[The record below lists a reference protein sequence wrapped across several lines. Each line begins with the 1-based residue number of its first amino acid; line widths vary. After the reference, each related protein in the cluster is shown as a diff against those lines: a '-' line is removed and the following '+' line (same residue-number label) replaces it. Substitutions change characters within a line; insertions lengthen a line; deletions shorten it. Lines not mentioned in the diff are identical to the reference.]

1 MLRESSSHMAILGR
15 KEVHCGKGRV
25 PCAELLQVLAVP
37 SHLEEDGTLSQ
48 NTLQLES
55 SGALHSPLLC
65 IFLNIH
71 PFHTQPDKKS
81 CFFFSSFCS
90 LKFKQASE
98 AQTHRIPHCWFLIKV
113 YPRNTHPTK
122 AFDCSTVPAPVDAP
136 GMSQLMVWPEKEER
150 SKATADSET
159 EEVATASVI
168 LCNLRGRGV
177 ASIATGC

>member
-1 MLRESSSHMAILGR
+1 MGCVRGQRRHWDSLTFHPLPLHLKTFVVVSRNPSMLRESSSHMAILGR

-81 CFFFSSFCS
+81 CFFFLLSVLLSLNRPLRPKHTEYLTVGSSSRFIPGIHI
-90 LKFKQASE
+90 LRRPLTA
-98 AQTHRIPHCWFLIKV
+98 AQF
-113 YPRNTHPTK
+113 
-122 AFDCSTVPAPVDAP
+122 
-136 GMSQLMVWPEKEER
+136 QL
-150 SKATADSET
+150 
-159 EEVATASVI
+159 
-168 LCNLRGRGV
+168 L
-177 ASIATGC
+177 

>member
-81 CFFFSSFCS
+81 CFFF
-90 LKFKQASE
+90 
-98 AQTHRIPHCWFLIKV
+98 FLLFV
-113 YPRNTHPTK
+113 L
-122 AFDCSTVPAPVDAP
+122 F
-136 GMSQLMVWPEKEER
+136 
-150 SKATADSET
+150 
-159 EEVATASVI
+159 
-168 LCNLRGRGV
+168 
-177 ASIATGC
+177 